1 MVRTQIQLTN
11 QQSKLLKSLAL
22 EEGISIAELIR
33 RSVDQYL
40 GGKPITNREE
50 LKRQAVSIV
59 GKYSSGQDDIGI
71 NHDKYL
77 AEIYAESAQ

>member
-11 QQSKLLKSLAL
+11 QQSKLLKSLAV

-40 GGKPITNREE
+40 GGKLGSNREE
-50 LKRQAVSIV
+50 LKKQALSIV
-59 GKYSSGQDDIGI
+59 GKYASGQDDIGA
-71 NHDKYL
+71 NHDRYL
-77 AEIYAESAQ
+77 ADIYAEAAQ